1 MQAFSQC
8 GQDTQMTREK
18 MEKVAK
24 EKVEIVAASNVAV
37 LI

>member
-1 MQAFSQC
+1 
-8 GQDTQMTREK
+8 MTREK
-18 MEKVAK
+18 MEKAAK